1 MKNIRLI
8 GVAGLARSGKD
19 TVTNML
25 AKHYDAYTAAFADPI
40 KHMLEVGLGIT
51 FDELYKGDKSL
62 IHPKY
67 GVSLRHMMQSLATD
81 WGRVYISDDVWI
93 RAVESI
99 IEGIGEGTHIV
110 SDVRFEDEA
119 AWVRE
124 HGMLI
129 HVTGRGGIPGEHA
142 SESGVLIDRLDVVI
156 DNSGSMAKLRSQIN
170 HIVESHVL
178 GEFSNGFKSK
188 NITSEEARLR

>member
-8 GVAGLARSGKD
+8 GVAGLAQSGKD
-19 TVTNML
+19 TVTAML

-40 KHMLEVGLGIT
+40 KHMLEVGLGMT
-51 FDELYKGDKSL
+51 YDELYSGDKSL

-67 GVSLRHMMQSLATD
+67 GVTLRHMMQSLGTD
-81 WGRVYISDDVWI
+81 WGRGYICDDVWI

-124 HGMLI
+124 HGILI

-142 SESGVLIDRLDVVI
+142 SESGVLINKLDVVI
-156 DNSGSMAKLRSQIN
+156 DNSGSMSQLRKQIN

-178 GEFSNGFKSK
+178 GEFSNGFKGK
-188 NITSEEARLR
+188 DITSEEARLR